1 MTLGIV
7 VALSGEAEPL
17 SQQRLPPNEVIRLN
31 ENVQLFISGMGAQA
45 AQQAGQALL
54 KQGAQALLSWG
65 TAVALKPG
73 INPGQLLIP
82 GNVMTADQTPVSV
95 SQDWHTLLIE
105 HFKDSFSV
113 CTEPLIAT
121 DEILYTATR
130 KQAVRIQSGAV
141 AADMESAAIGLLA
154 RKNGVKFAAIR
165 VIIDNASMRLP
176 AWLPACIDA
185 YGRVRPAQFISSL
198 LLHPHDWFALFKLAR
213 GFGTAQ
219 AKLKSMVQATSLD
232 GLAPH

>member
-73 INPGQLLIP
+73 IKPGQLLLP
-82 GNVMTADQTPVSV
+82 GNVMTAGKAPVPV

-105 HFKDSFSV
+105 HCTDTFSV

-121 DEILYTATR
+121 DEILYTAAS

-141 AADMESAAIGLLA
+141 AADMESAAIGILA
-154 RKNGVKFAAIR
+154 RKNGVKFATLR
-165 VIIDNASMRLP
+165 VIADSASMRLP
-176 AWLPACIDA
+176 AWLPGCIDT
-185 YGRVRPAQFISSL
+185 YGRVRAARFLSSL
-198 LLHPHDWFALFKLAR
+198 LLRPDDWIALFKLAR
-213 GFGTAQ
+213 GFTTAQ
-219 AKLKSMVQATSLD
+219 ARLKSVVREVKLD
-232 GLAPH
+232 RLIPH